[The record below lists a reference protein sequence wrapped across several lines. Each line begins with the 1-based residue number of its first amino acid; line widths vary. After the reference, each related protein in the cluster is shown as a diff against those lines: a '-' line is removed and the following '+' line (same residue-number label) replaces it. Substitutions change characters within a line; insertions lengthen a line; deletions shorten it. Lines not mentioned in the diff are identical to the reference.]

1 MDKIKELKSKIILMN
16 IKSLYIVKRITSF
29 IKESKKLIMIKFCKK
44 LQKHWKIDIDD
55 YKRVSGKYIK
65 FEEDGTI
72 TEYIINSNIV
82 IFKGEYLNGKRN
94 GKGIEYFQNN
104 KIKFEGEYL
113 NGKKNGIGKEYN
125 KKGLVYEGEYLDG
138 KKHGKA
144 KEYDKYKNLIYEGE
158 YFNGKKHGQGK
169 EYNKNGIY
177 EVEYL
182 NGEKISEKYISK
194 IKKQNEIKK
203 EYYKNEKLKFEGEYL
218 NGNRNGKGKE
228 YDTFG
233 ILLYEGEYL
242 NGMRNGKG
250 IEYNEN
256 CKYAFK
262 GEYLNGRR
270 WNGISYHYSSDGT
283 IFCYFTQYIKGKE
296 YRRFYEILNNDNWK

>member
-1 MDKIKELKSKIILMN
+1 MNKIKEIKYKIILMN

-29 IKESKKLIMIKFCKK
+29 IKVSKKLEIIKCCKK
-44 LQKHWKIDIDD
+44 LQKHWKIDIED

-72 TEYIINSNIV
+72 TEYIINSNIL
-82 IFKGEYLNGKRN
+82 IFKGEYLKGKRN
-94 GKGIEYFQNN
+94 GKGVEYFQNN

-138 KKHGKA
+138 KKHGKG

-158 YFNGKKHGQGK
+158 YFKGKKHGKGK

-182 NGEKISEKYISK
+182 NGEKTSEKYISK

-218 NGNRNGKGKE
+218 NG
-228 YDTFG
+228 
-233 ILLYEGEYL
+233 
-242 NGMRNGKG
+242 
-250 IEYNEN
+250 
-256 CKYAFK
+256 
-262 GEYLNGRR
+262 RR

-283 IFCYFTQYIKGKE
+283 IFLHFTQYRKGKE
-296 YRRFYEILNNDNWK
+296 S